1 MSVGVEERL
10 RVAVLSED
18 GEAAQA
24 AVLALFKRLMGSMS
38 QVVQVER
45 LVEPVKVPPNIAKL
59 AQMNVWQGRRQQKEF
74 IGGVADLLRDDCVV
88 VWMFDADTV
97 WSQSSGG
104 QKTKKMEKAR
114 AALRALHEQALPGD
128 SLRGALVPE
137 EVSDRVIVFHPTYE
151 LEAWLYQNIDG
162 ARDLLHSGHPKA
174 AVHHALLGVWGDDPD
189 GIEEIPDV
197 KGRLPVKPEHYPTL
211 AEGLSLKR
219 VREATRSLACA
230 REAVHGCRLVQKVM
244 DRATPDWARA
254 PS

>member
-1 MSVGVEERL
+1 VSVGVEERL

-162 ARDLLHSGHPKA
+162 ARDLLHSGRDPRPSLCHLR
-174 AVHHALLGVWGDDPD
+174 AL
-189 GIEEIPDV
+189 
-197 KGRLPVKPEHYPTL
+197 
-211 AEGLSLKR
+211 A
-219 VREATRSLACA
+219 ATRLWRAKTQRRKDSRPLCLCA
-230 REAVHGCRLVQKVM
+230 FAPL
-244 DRATPDWARA
+244 RALHPAERRR
-254 PS
+254 